1 MLYWTHGKTSQE
13 NIVWFYA
20 VMQTSKEKTGL
31 ISIVTKL
38 GVLSCSVSLIIGFIL
53 FKFSGDDTVKNE
65 LKNSM
70 ASAWA
75 GYILMKNLRKN

>member
-1 MLYWTHGKTSQE
+1 
-13 NIVWFYA
+13 
-20 VMQTSKEKTGL
+20 MQTSKEKTGL

-70 ASAWA
+70 ASA
-75 GYILMKNLRKN
+75 